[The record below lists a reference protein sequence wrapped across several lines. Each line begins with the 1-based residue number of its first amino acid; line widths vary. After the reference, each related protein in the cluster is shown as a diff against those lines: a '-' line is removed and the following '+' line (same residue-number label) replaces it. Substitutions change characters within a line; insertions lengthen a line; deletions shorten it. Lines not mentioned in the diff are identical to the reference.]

1 VYQAGTL
8 SGNPLAMAAGVA
20 TLGHLDDDLY
30 ANLEEAAARLENGLV
45 AAAEAAGASVRV
57 SRLASMLT
65 VFVDEDAY
73 PAFFHA
79 MLSAGFLLPPSQHE
93 AWFISAAHRVE
104 DLVATIDAARAAFD
118 RIHEDR

>member
-1 VYQAGTL
+1 
-8 SGNPLAMAAGVA
+8 MAAGVA